1 MKSSSTKGEH
11 IMKHCLF
18 VVLFLFIFT
27 GGTAFGRFS
36 PDFSFTDLDG
46 QIYSS
51 TSLRNTPVVVYI
63 GSTY

>member
-1 MKSSSTKGEH
+1 M
-11 IMKHCLF
+11 MKHCLF
-18 VVLFLFIFT
+18 VLLFLLVFT

-46 QIYSS
+46 KVYSPS
-51 TSLRNTPVVVYI
+51 SLQNTPLVVYI